1 MMGVSVRS
9 LLSVL
14 LVATVVIVPRAQQ
27 SDPVDK
33 LLLGQWT
40 LVSWLVTD
48 DSGRTSEPY
57 GAEPEGTMSYVAS
70 GELGIHVR
78 NPAETRPDTSA
89 VNPNVALARL
99 GSMQFSY
106 NGTFELDESTM
117 TIAHRVEHSTSVA
130 RLGKTY
136 TWLLESIDTDNL
148 VLSAKLGNE
157 TGMPASLR
165 GLNSTRWQRTP

>member
-1 MMGVSVRS
+1 M
-9 LLSVL
+9 
-14 LVATVVIVPRAQQ
+14 
-27 SDPVDK
+27 
-33 LLLGQWT
+33 
-40 LVSWLVTD
+40 
-48 DSGRTSEPY
+48 SGRPIKRTLRRRPNIRRHTTLPQSWIQRENW
-57 GAEPEGTMSYVAS
+57 EFET
-70 GELGIHVR
+70 H
-78 NPAETRPDTSA
+78 TRPDTSA

-136 TWLLESIDTDNL
+136 TWLIESIDTDNL